1 MSNLA
6 YKLKKISKM
15 NKTVVIKKLLSYD
28 EVFTIGYRKRNKD
41 ILPVSG
47 FGEFDPVF
55 NDKNYWYADPI
66 LFTQNGDSYLFLELF
81 DKRADK
87 GKIAYCRL
95 TDQGPTPFKVV
106 IDEPFHMSFPMVF
119 EFDGDIYM
127 LPETSSDKSLR
138 LYRASAF
145 PDKWELVQRF
155 DTEGLYVDTVI
166 THVGEK
172 SFGILTCEASPS
184 KEYECR
190 FQKFEIC
197 KEGSGSFSL
206 QEDKNF
212 NSVQEFD
219 LLSRNGG
226 PVFEYDGKKYIAAQ
240 ESSFSEYGLYMNYYE
255 YDESSRKLAA
265 NPQFKKLSSKNFVVH
280 GAPKGL
286 GVHSYCFNDDY
297 EIVDLKYMEFSP
309 TKHFKR
315 IAGR

>member
-6 YKLKKISKM
+6 YKIKKISKM
-15 NKTVVIKKLLSYD
+15 NKSVVIKKLLSYD
-28 EVFTIGYRKRNKD
+28 EVFTIGYRKRQKD

-47 FGEFDPVF
+47 SGEFEPVF
-55 NDKNYWYADPI
+55 SDKNYWYADPI
-66 LFTQNGDSYLFLELF
+66 LYTESGISYLFLELF
-81 DKRADK
+81 DKKADR
-87 GKIAYCRL
+87 GKIAYCKL

-155 DTEGLYVDTVI
+155 NTEGLYVDTVI

-172 SFGILTCEASPS
+172 SFGILTCEANPA

-190 FQKFEIC
+190 FLKFEISRDSN
-197 KEGSGSFSL
+197 EGFSL
-206 QEDKNF
+206 HANTDF
-212 NSVQEFD
+212 NEGQKYD

-226 PVFEYDGKKYIAAQ
+226 PIFEYDGKRYIAAQ

-255 YDESSRKLAA
+255 YDENSKNLTAD
-265 NPQFKKLSSKNFVVH
+265 PKFKKLSSKSFVIH

>member
-1 MSNLA
+1 MSNIA

-15 NKTVVIKKLLSYD
+15 NKSVVIKKLLSYD
-28 EVFTIGYRKRNKD
+28 EVFTIGYRKRQKD

-47 FGEFDPVF
+47 FGEFEPVF
-55 NDKNYWYADPI
+55 TDKNYWYADPI
-66 LFTQNGDSYLFLELF
+66 LFTQNGNSYLFLELF
-81 DKRADK
+81 DKKADR
-87 GKIAYCRL
+87 GKIAYCQL
-95 TDQGPTPFKVV
+95 TDNGPTPFKVV

-127 LPETSSDKSLR
+127 LPETSNDKSLR

-145 PDKWELVQRF
+145 PDKWELVHRF
-155 DTEGLYVDTVI
+155 DTDGLLVDTVI

-172 SFGILTCEASPS
+172 SFGILTCEASPD

-190 FQKFEIC
+190 FLKFEIS
-197 KEGSGSFSL
+197 KDGSGSFSL
-206 QEDKNF
+206 QEDTDF
-212 NSVQEFD
+212 NSCQKYD

-226 PVFEYDGKKYIAAQ
+226 PVFEYNGKRYIAAQ

-255 YDESSRKLAA
+255 YDESSKKLAV
-265 NPQFKKLSSKNFVVH
+265 NPQFKKLSCKDFVVH
-280 GAPKGL
+280 GVPKGL

-297 EIVDLKYMEFSP
+297 EIIDLKYMEFSP